1 MGQPGGE
8 ARFAEARRCFPQDCR
23 RAALEHR
30 ALRKRFWRVG
40 GQGGWRYPARPVRW
54 SSREGAARYYPIES
68 RERILRRTLTLTSL
82 RARRFHRVLGS
93 FLVHSAPRSTASGFT
108 VRRFTAYA
116 LEACTQV
123 VRRASRRS
131 VQLLGLGLLLGVG
144 AALFAGRLDSASSA
158 QRLAGVIY
166 AKGSSRTTP
175 LYRWEADLDN
185 SSGRWRSRYRTP
197 QGELSLEDEVL
208 WNGRELR
215 RYSYVRHNTSENSS
229 VEHVGKKLI
238 YTRSFG
244 GYPGERAEED
254 FDPNFMVGP
263 TVLPYV
269 QRHWAELMKGEELRI
284 RYGVLDRL
292 QSYGFE
298 LNLERGRPSSIKDA
312 VVIRMRATSL
322 FVRMAVD
329 PVYLVWSR
337 DGQILYEMSGRMM
350 PIAKD
355 SAGAHSVDGDL
366 VLAPQ
371 RLLPP

>member
-1 MGQPGGE
+1 
-8 ARFAEARRCFPQDCR
+8 
-23 RAALEHR
+23 
-30 ALRKRFWRVG
+30 V
-40 GQGGWRYPARPVRW
+40 
-54 SSREGAARYYPIES
+54 
-68 RERILRRTLTLTSL
+68 
-82 RARRFHRVLGS
+82 
-93 FLVHSAPRSTASGFT
+93 
-108 VRRFTAYA
+108 
-116 LEACTQV
+116 
-123 VRRASRRS
+123 SRRS
-131 VQLLGLGLLLGVG
+131 VQLGLGLLLGTG
-144 AALFAGRLDSASSA
+144 AALFAARLESASSA
-158 QRLAGVIY
+158 QRLEGVIY
-166 AKGSSRTTP
+166 AKGSPHTAP
-175 LYRWEADLDN
+175 LYSWEADLDN

-197 QGELSLEDEVL
+197 KGEIALEDEVL
-208 WNGRELR
+208 WNGPELR
-215 RYSYVRHNTSENSS
+215 RYTYVRHNTSENSS
-229 VEHVGKKLI
+229 VEHVGKKLV
-238 YTRSFG
+238 YTRAFG
-244 GYPGERAEED
+244 GYPGERAEEN

-263 TVLPYV
+263 TVLPYI

-298 LNLERGRPSSIKDA
+298 LNLDRGHPSSIKDT